1 MIDFTYLRGVYDVL
15 PNAKSVV
22 VCPLC
27 RVFVEDGVIAS
38 FWTLYTYS
46 GEILVR
52 LRSLHNVVTGIVGS
66 LNLIFAY
73 LGWTLFHRFIWVD
86 FLILEKIFYRFSPD
100 PDTSMGLV
108 QHEGGPCGVLAA
120 IQVILWFSLVSSLIG
135 KIHTSTLNLSKKL
148 SYILKLCG
156 HLFTLLFLTKV
167 Y

>member
-73 LGWTLFHRFIWVD
+73 LGWTLIHGL
-86 FLILEKIFYRFSPD
+86 LILENIFYRFSPD

-120 IQVILWFSLVSSLIG
+120 IQVILWFSLVSSWIG
-135 KIHTSTLNLSKKL
+135 KIHKFYPKL
-148 SYILKLCG
+148 VPKTQL
-156 HLFTLLFLTKV
+156 HT
-167 Y
+167 